1 MSRKALKVISNEP
14 TKFIPKEYKDLDEKA
29 KKMEDKPLIFWGKK
43 LTRDQRYIFQE
54 KMKLEYP
61 DNYDPKD
68 KDSVNQIEITGKGDA
83 YKFIFDNCI
92 TKIENVLLETDPG
105 KVEEIEVLEGDD
117 KELYWNTEGDDVAI
131 LSAINHYVETSS
143 LDEAEEKN

>member
-14 TKFIPKEYKDLDEKA
+14 TKFIPKEYEDLDEKA

-43 LTRDQRYIFQE
+43 LNRDQRYIFQE

-61 DNYDPKD
+61 DNYDPKN

-83 YKFIFDNCI
+83 YKFIFDKCI
-92 TKIENVLLETDPG
+92 TKIENVLLEDKG
-105 KVEEIEVLEGDD
+105 KVEKIKVLEGDD
-117 KELYWNTEGDDVAI
+117 KERYWNTEGDDIAI

>member
-29 KKMEDKPLIFWGKK
+29 EKMEDRPLIFWGKK

-68 KDSVNQIEITGKGDA
+68 EDSVKQIEVTGKGDA

-92 TKIENVLLETDPG
+92 TKIENVLLDDG
-105 KVEEIEVLEGDD
+105 KVEEIEVLEGKD
-117 KELYWNTEGDDVAI
+117 KERYWNTEGDDVAI
-131 LSAINHYVETSS
+131 LSAINHYIDSS
-143 LDEAEEKN
+143 SFDEAEEKN

>member
-29 KKMEDKPLIFWGKK
+29 KEMKDRPLIFWGKK

-61 DNYDPKD
+61 ENYDPKD
-68 KDSVNQIEITGKGDA
+68 KNSVNQIEVTGKGDA
-83 YKFIFDNCI
+83 YRFIFDNCI
-92 TKIENVLLETDPG
+92 TKIENVLLDDNG
-105 KVEEIEVLEGDD
+105 KVEEIEVLKGAD
-117 KELYWNTEGDDVAI
+117 KDRYWNTEGDDVAI
-131 LSAINHYVETSS
+131 LSAINHYVDSS
-143 LDEAEEKN
+143 SFDEAEEKN